1 MSRFLHVG
9 RNLICATYGVLGPA
23 APLPIDSHLL
33 GKSLTLTSP
42 NVAAVNLKR
51 HADKVLDFALAPPH
65 DAESRQNRV
74 RTRSR
79 WLGLESR

>member
-1 MSRFLHVG
+1 MSSFLRVG

-23 APLPIDSHLL
+23 APWTIDSHLL

-51 HADKVLDFALAPPH
+51 HAIEVWILPLRRPMMHNHGKIAQEREVA
-65 DAESRQNRV
+65 
-74 RTRSR
+74 
-79 WLGLESR
+79 G